1 MVLILCL
8 GELSIQDVSKL
19 KGMEINSAQGCK
31 EVCLGS
37 ADQVQIPLSTGL
49 KSERK
54 DSGDWALRIT
64 GLVFL

>member
-1 MVLILCL
+1 MVLSLCL
-8 GELSIQDVSKL
+8 GELSIQDIRKL

-37 ADQVQIPLSTGL
+37 ADLSTGL